1 MSGKL
6 KVYGLTGRS
15 GSGKSTVLRMLSQMG
30 VAVLDCDAIVREI
43 EMPGHGCFD
52 ELVKSYPPQIIT
64 PEGELDRRKLADIAF
79 ASREETDRLNH
90 IVHKHVLA
98 ELERRFVQL
107 EKAGHGYCVVEAPQ
121 LFESGLDRRCDSVVL
136 VSSAEGSMKRRIMD
150 RDGLDAERADR
161 RLAAQLSEAEF
172 MKRCG
177 IVIENNGDFE
187 DLFMKVTEL
196 KKHFDTESETEEKLM
211 SEEKK
216 TKGQQL
222 EEKLFAKNETAI
234 KTYGKENR
242 EKIEEYSRG
251 YMDFMNRSKT
261 EREFAHNAV
270 DFLKA
275 NGFTEF
281 QPGKKYSAGDRICW
295 LNHNKSV
302 VAAVI
307 GTRPL
312 QDGMLIAAA
321 HIDSPRIDI
330 RPHPLYES
338 EDIALFKTHYYGGIK
353 NYQWVT
359 MPLALHGV
367 VSRKDGEVVN
377 IVIGEDDDD
386 PIFYISDLLPHLAG
400 KVQGSRTS
408 REVISAEELNI
419 ILGTEPYDD
428 EKVKEP
434 VKLQV
439 LNVLNEK
446 YGITEEDFISAELEI
461 VPAMKARFVGFDK
474 TLIAAYGHDDK
485 ICGYTSM
492 TALAELKA
500 PEKTCVLIL
509 ADKEEIG
516 SIGNTGME
524 SDMLRNFTAFLC
536 EPHRVMPEMVYVN
549 SKCLSADVSAA
560 FDPTFPMVHE
570 RMNAPYLNRG
580 PAVSKYLG
588 SGGKGGS
595 NDAHAEYV
603 GDLRR
608 MWDEAGVPWQLTE
621 LGKLDEGGGGTV
633 AKFISR
639 LGIDTIDIGV
649 PLLSMHSPYELAASL
664 DLYSMD
670 RAVSAFFRNM

>member
-1 MSGKL
+1 MGNVVIVAACRTAVGSLGGMYKTITSL
-6 KVYGLTGRS
+6 DLSIPVMQELIKRS
-15 GSGKSTVLRMLSQMG
+15 GIDPTIIEDVIWGCNYQRTYKENNLAR
-30 VAVLDCDAIVREI
+30 VAAV
-43 EMPGHGCFD
+43 
-52 ELVKSYPPQIIT
+52 
-64 PEGELDRRKLADIAF
+64 
-79 ASREETDRLNH
+79 
-90 IVHKHVLA
+90 
-98 ELERRFVQL
+98 
-107 EKAGHGYCVVEAPQ
+107 KAGLPESVPGITIHRNCTSSLSSIQFGFYQIKAGEADCIMA
-121 LFESGLDRRCDSVVL
+121 GGADSMSTAPHMVF
-136 VSSAEGSMKRRIMD
+136 
-150 RDGLDAERADR
+150 DAR
-161 RLAAQLSEAEF
+161 
-172 MKRCG
+172 
-177 IVIENNGDFE
+177 
-187 DLFMKVTEL
+187 
-196 KKHFDTESETEEKLM
+196 
-211 SEEKK
+211 
-216 TKGQQL
+216 
-222 EEKLFAKNETAI
+222 
-234 KTYGKENR
+234 Y
-242 EKIEEYSRG
+242 
-251 YMDFMNRSKT
+251 
-261 EREFAHNAV
+261 
-270 DFLKA
+270 
-275 NGFTEF
+275 
-281 QPGKKYSAGDRICW
+281 GKKYGHMEMRDSMWDSFTNLGVGPAMGITAE
-295 LNHNKSV
+295 N
-302 VAAVI
+302 VA
-307 GTRPL
+307 
-312 QDGMLIAAA
+312 
-321 HIDSPRIDI
+321 
-330 RPHPLYES
+330 
-338 EDIALFKTHYYGGIK
+338 
-353 NYQWVT
+353 
-359 MPLALHGV
+359 
-367 VSRKDGEVVN
+367 
-377 IVIGEDDDD
+377 
-386 PIFYISDLLPHLAG
+386 
-400 KVQGSRTS
+400 
-408 REVISAEELNI
+408 
-419 ILGTEPYDD
+419 
-428 EKVKEP
+428 
-434 VKLQV
+434 
-439 LNVLNEK
+439 EK

-536 EPHRVMPEMVYVN
+536 EPHGVMPEMVYVN